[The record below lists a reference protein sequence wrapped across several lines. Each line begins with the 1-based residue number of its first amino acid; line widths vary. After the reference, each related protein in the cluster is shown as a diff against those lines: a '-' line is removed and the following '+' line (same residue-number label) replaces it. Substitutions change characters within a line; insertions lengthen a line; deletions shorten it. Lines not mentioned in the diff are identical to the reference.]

1 MALDVPA
8 LSGRVN
14 DYAGMISPAARRSI
28 GAELER
34 FETKESTQIVILT
47 VPSLEGDS
55 LEDFSI
61 RVAERWKI
69 GRKGSDNGVLLI
81 AARDERKVRIEVGYG
96 LEGSLTDL
104 TAGRIVDNEMVPAF
118 RAGRMDE
125 GFALGVASIIKA
137 VHGEYRAE
145 PVGKKP
151 RGGVSGP
158 LLLLIVFFFYFTSFF
173 NRGRGGGGPFIYGGG
188 GGFYG
193 GGGGGFGGGGSFGG
207 GGGGFGGGGASGN
220 W

>member
-1 MALDVPA
+1 MPA

-34 FETKESTQIVILT
+34 FEAKESTQIVILT
-47 VPSLEGDS
+47 VPSLDGDS
-55 LEDFSI
+55 MEDFSI

-81 AARDERKVRIEVGYG
+81 AARDERKLRIEVGYG

-118 RAGRMDE
+118 RAGQMDE
-125 GFALGVASIIKA
+125 GFARGVAPSSRRCM
-137 VHGEYRAE
+137 GSTRPGR
-145 PVGKKP
+145 PVKSPVAG
-151 RGGVSGP
+151 
-158 LLLLIVFFFYFTSFF
+158 Y
-173 NRGRGGGGPFIYGGG
+173 RGR
-188 GGFYG
+188 
-193 GGGGGFGGGGSFGG
+193 S
-207 GGGGFGGGGASGN
+207 SC
-220 W
+220 

>member
-1 MALDVPA
+1 LKALDVPA

-34 FETKESTQIVILT
+34 FEAKESTQIVILT
-47 VPSLEGDS
+47 VPSLDGDS
-55 LEDFSI
+55 MEDFSI

-81 AARDERKVRIEVGYG
+81 AARDERKLRIEVGYG

-118 RAGRMDE
+118 RAGQMDE
-125 GFALGVASIIKA
+125 GFARGVASIIKA
-137 VHGEYRAE
+137 VHGEYKAG
-145 PVGKKP
+145 PAGKKP
-151 RGGVSGP
+151 RGGISGP
-158 LLLLIVFFFYFTSFF
+158 LFLLIVFFFYFTSFF
-173 NRGRGGGGPFIYGGG
+173 NRGRRERTGHLRTQ
-188 GGFYG
+188 
-193 GGGGGFGGGGSFGG
+193 
-207 GGGGFGGGGASGN
+207 GALPGH
-220 W
+220 